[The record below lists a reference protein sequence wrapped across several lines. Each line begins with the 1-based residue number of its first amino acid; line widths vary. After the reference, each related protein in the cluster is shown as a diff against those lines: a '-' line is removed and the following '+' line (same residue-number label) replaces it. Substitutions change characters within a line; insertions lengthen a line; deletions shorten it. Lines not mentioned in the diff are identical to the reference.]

1 MRYKQKQ
8 LRSKNKRD
16 YGLDIRFKEQLFETG
31 TAFQLDRLENW
42 ILLSK
47 VSQNSQETNR
57 GGVLL
62 LYNY

>member
-16 YGLDIRFKEQLFETG
+16 YGMDIRFKEQLFETG

>member
-1 MRYKQKQ
+1 M
-8 LRSKNKRD
+8 
-16 YGLDIRFKEQLFETG
+16 DIRFKEQLFETG